1 MPVLEAISSSPAATS
16 FISPV
21 GEVIGWVEVLV
32 GGIFGL
38 YLLMFLLNIYRVAA
52 TKKAMNEM
60 RRDMRTIEHKIDAIS
75 SHMGVQAAPP
85 PSEKKTLGKIAHHIR
100 RIRKNIIKKKDSVK
114 RYKKAQQGAVS
125 KRQ

>member
-1 MPVLEAISSSPAATS
+1 MPLLEAISSSPAATS

-38 YLLMFLLNIYRVAA
+38 YLLMFLLNVYRIAA

-60 RRDMRTIEHKIDAIS
+60 RRNMRAMEHKIDAIS
-75 SHMGVQAAPP
+75 SHMGIKAAPS

-100 RIRKNIIKKKDSVK
+100 RIRKNIIKKKDSIKK
-114 RYKKAQQGAVS
+114 RS
-125 KRQ
+125 KGQ